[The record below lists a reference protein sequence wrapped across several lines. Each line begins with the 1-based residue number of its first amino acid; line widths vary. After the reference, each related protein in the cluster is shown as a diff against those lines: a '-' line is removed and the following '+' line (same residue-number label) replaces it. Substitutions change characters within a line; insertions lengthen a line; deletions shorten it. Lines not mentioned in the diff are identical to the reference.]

1 MHYLAGN
8 LRQLRKKRSWTQA
21 QLAEKLGLNRSLI
34 GAYEE
39 GRSEPKIATLPLI
52 AHLFRLSIDDL
63 LQPSPA
69 ASRESVYRD
78 SLRILPVAVDQGGQE
93 RITLIPQKAAAGY
106 TQGYADAEYI
116 EKLQTAHLPLP
127 ELQQGGTTRIFQIE
141 GDSMLPVKP
150 GSYIIGE
157 YVEDWQDVKSGEC
170 YILLTLQDGIVYK
183 RIENRSEEDG
193 QLLLRSDNPEYK
205 SYHLPLEDVIE
216 LWKAKGILNFEIPD
230 RDAQQEIQ
238 NQRLWQM
245 MDTMRA
251 EIRALH
257 QKIDP
262 PS

>member
-1 MHYLAGN
+1 MHYLAEN
-8 LRQLRKKRSWTQA
+8 LRHQRKQRSWTQA

-39 GRSEPKIATLPLI
+39 GRSEPKIATLQLI

-63 LQPSPA
+63 LRPSPA
-69 ASRESVYRD
+69 VGRESIYRD
-78 SLRILPVAVDQGGQE
+78 SLRILPVTVDQEGRE

-116 EKLQTAHLPLP
+116 EQLQTASLPLP

-157 YVEDWQDVKSGEC
+157 YVEDWYDVKSGEC

-183 RIENRSEEDG
+183 RIENRAEEAG

-205 SYHLPLEDVIE
+205 PYHLPLEDVLEI
-216 LWKAKGILNFEIPD
+216 WKAKGILSFDVPD
-230 RDAQQEIQ
+230 QNARQEIQ

-251 EIRALH
+251 EIQALH
-257 QKIDP
+257 QKIDGA
-262 PS
+262 S